1 MAKSKST
8 RTKRLKFFFF
18 LYCAFMVWLLF
29 FRSGG
34 WIEGLSYE
42 QQLRQ
47 NINLQPFLTIGN
59 YWKVLCHRSNQQAL
73 IHSIINLGGNI
84 FLFIPIGVF
93 LPRLY
98 PKLRN
103 YFRFI
108 CACFGIIFLVDMWRV
123 SWRFLSHDDFIA
135 KQKTTAIQTVI
146 NRAKHRL
153 FYTICCRASL

>member
-34 WIEGLSYE
+34 WIEGLNYE

-47 NINLQPFLTIGN
+47 NINLQPFLTVGN

-73 IHSIINLGGNI
+73 MHSIINLGGNI

-93 LPRLY
+93 LPRIY

-108 CACFGIIFLVDMWRV
+108 CACFGIMFLVEVLQLFTLLGSFDV
-123 SWRFLSHDDFIA
+123 DDLILNLFGMSLGFICY
-135 KQKTTAIQTVI
+135 
-146 NRAKHRL
+146 HL
-153 FYTICCRASL
+153 FHK

>member
-108 CACFGIIFLVDMWRV
+108 CACFGIIFLVEVLQLFTLLGSFDV
-123 SWRFLSHDDFIA
+123 DDLILNLFGMSLGFICY
-135 KQKTTAIQTVI
+135 
-146 NRAKHRL
+146 HL
-153 FYTICCRASL
+153 FHK

>member
-1 MAKSKST
+1 MAKSKSA
-8 RTKRLKFFFF
+8 RTKRLKFFFYI
-18 LYCAFMVWLLF
+18 YCAFMIWLLF
-29 FRSGG
+29 FRSGE

-47 NINLQPFLTIGN
+47 NINLQPFFTIGN
-59 YWKVLCHRSNQQAL
+59 YWKVLCHRTNNQVL
-73 IHSIINLGGNI
+73 MHSIINLGGNI

-108 CACFGIIFLVDMWRV
+108 CACFGIMFLVEVLQLFTLLGSFDV
-123 SWRFLSHDDFIA
+123 DDLILNLFGMSLGFICY
-135 KQKTTAIQTVI
+135 
-146 NRAKHRL
+146 HL
-153 FYTICCRASL
+153 FHK

>member
-1 MAKSKST
+1 MAKSKSN

-18 LYCAFMVWLLF
+18 IYCGFMIWLLF

-59 YWKVLCHRSNQQAL
+59 YWKVLCRRTNNQAL
-73 IHSIINLGGNI
+73 MHSIINLGGNI

-93 LPRLY
+93 LPRIY

-108 CACFGIIFLVDMWRV
+108 CACFGIMFLVEALQLFTLLGSFDV
-123 SWRFLSHDDFIA
+123 DDLILNLFGMSLGFISY
-135 KQKTTAIQTVI
+135 
-146 NRAKHRL
+146 HL
-153 FYTICCRASL
+153 FHK